1 MPKKQKAKP
10 TTKTTTKP
18 KATKPVNTGANP
30 AKTSSLKFQ
39 GNTW

>member
-1 MPKKQKAKP
+1 MQKKQKAKP

-30 AKTSSLKFQ
+30 LKTSSLKFP
-39 GNTW
+39 GSNW